1 MKLVSN
7 EIQRD
12 AGPSG
17 RTGERRTLAL
27 VAALPD
33 IPSEDWDLLFHA
45 VESRLRSTVTDRW
58 APVADLA
65 ACASAARI
73 RAGVLES
80 VAALELLHVALMQE
94 RQERA
99 HLRNAMASACRSEWA
114 EGNSFSEQLH
124 RTLSRASGAA
134 LGLGVLQ
141 LKLDDIRTI
150 QDSHGPD
157 VGEALLHIIAARL
170 SRALRAEDSV
180 SRAADDA
187 FACLLVDVAPGRIA
201 LSHLAC
207 RLFDVLSAP
216 IRIDELT
223 LTVRPSI
230 GIAIWPEHGAT
241 ATTLLESVAAATEHA
256 HRHQTGYAFFDERC
270 GLQRFAHPL
279 AIDGVGAAA

>member
-7 EIQRD
+7 EISRD
-12 AGPSG
+12 VGPSG
-17 RTGERRTLAL
+17 GTGERRTRAQ
-27 VAALPD
+27 AAPLPA

-45 VESRLRSTVTDRW
+45 VESRLRSTVADRS
-58 APVADLA
+58 APVADLPGFA
-65 ACASAARI
+65 AAARI

-80 VAALELLHVALMQE
+80 VAALEWLHVALIQE

-99 HLRNAMASACRSEWA
+99 LLRNAASACRSECA
-114 EGNSFSEQLH
+114 EGNSFRDQLH
-124 RTLSRASGAA
+124 RTLTRASGAP

-150 QDSHGPD
+150 QDSHGAD
-157 VGEALLHIIAARL
+157 VSEGLLRIVATRL
-170 SRALRAEDSV
+170 ARALRADDIV

-187 FACLLVDVAPGRIA
+187 FACLLADVSPGRVA

-216 IRIDELT
+216 IRISELT

-241 ATTLLESVAAATEHA
+241 AATLLESVAAATEHA
-256 HRHQTGYAFFDERC
+256 HRHQTGYAFFDER
-270 GLQRFAHPL
+270 GAQRFAHPL
-279 AIDGVGAAA
+279 AIDGVGAPA